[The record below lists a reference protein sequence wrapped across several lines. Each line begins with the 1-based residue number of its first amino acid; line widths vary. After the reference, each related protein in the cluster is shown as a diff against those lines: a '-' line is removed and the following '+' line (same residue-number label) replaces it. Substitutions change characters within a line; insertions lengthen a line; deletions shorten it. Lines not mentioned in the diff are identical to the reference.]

1 VLRNSAGARR
11 CVFWCAEWPAGRHG
25 AEIDL
30 AADQQTKPL
39 AGCNALG
46 LVCTRKINSRNGGN
60 KTRMARGESRALTLQ
75 LKTQKCCVLF
85 SIPHTIHFAIAVA
98 RGCVFVGKVRG
109 AARTTRC
116 NVLFTV
122 HEWATVI
129 KDNLLYC
136 SKLCRPARAERERK
150 RLRLRS
156 GALVA
161 RVVRRR
167 SKMAGCP

>member
-1 VLRNSAGARR
+1 MRV
-11 CVFWCAEWPAGRHG
+11 WCGVAGRHG
-25 AEIDL
+25 AEIDLL

-60 KTRMARGESRALTLQ
+60 KTRMARGESRARLQ
-75 LKTQKCCVLF
+75 LKTQKCCAFFHPPLGTQF
-85 SIPHTIHFAIAVA
+85 IFPQHS
-98 RGCVFVGKVRG
+98 GVFVGKVRG

-136 SKLCRPARAERERK
+136 SKLGRTAGLSEQRERERE
-150 RLRLRS
+150 RDWEQRLRS

>member
-1 VLRNSAGARR
+1 
-11 CVFWCAEWPAGRHG
+11 VFSWSGRHG

-46 LVCTRKINSRNGGN
+46 LVY
-60 KTRMARGESRALTLQ
+60 ALEKSIAETAAIKQGWREEKVALSLQ
-75 LKTQKCCVLF
+75 LKTQKCCFFPSPTQHNSF
-85 SIPHTIHFAIAVA
+85 SKAG
-98 RGCVFVGKVRG
+98 RRCVFVGKVRG

-136 SKLCRPARAERERK
+136 SKLGRPACERRERK
-150 RLRLRS
+150 RLGAAAALGRARS
-156 GALVA
+156 PGSCGAALKWPGA
-161 RVVRRR
+161 H
-167 SKMAGCP
+167 KIFLPPTFMLP